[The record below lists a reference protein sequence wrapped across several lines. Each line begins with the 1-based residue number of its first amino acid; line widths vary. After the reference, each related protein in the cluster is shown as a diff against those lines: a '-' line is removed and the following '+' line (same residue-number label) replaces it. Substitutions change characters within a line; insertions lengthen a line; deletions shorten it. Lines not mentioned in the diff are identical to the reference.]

1 MMGPDSTIQSAPH
14 GTLNTGEW
22 CSIVTVLLVM
32 SELMI
37 APETCNATSRAN
49 FDFDL
54 VELQ

>member
-1 MMGPDSTIQSAPH
+1 MGPDSTIQSAPH